1 VEEAYRNAQMQ
12 VDFASVTAHAH
23 WPDMPVGV
31 NHLAPVVAY
40 HQRGFQR
47 AAAGW
52 EHLQEVTD
60 GVHADGRFVTFLSFE
75 WHSLRHGDHNVYFKG
90 ARGEI
95 IRATNLEE
103 MRSELRRLA
112 YQGISCFLIPH
123 HIGYLTGYRG
133 INWDEFTPEFTP
145 VVEIFSMHGLAESDD
160 GPYPYLHTMGPR
172 DGRGTMQHG
181 LALGKVFGVIG
192 STDHHSAYPGSY
204 GHGRV
209 AVWARELTRDGIW
222 DAIAA
227 RRTYALTGDRIAL
240 AFSVNEQPMGS
251 ILPPALERWIEVSV
265 EGGAAIDYVEILHNN
280 QAIHRWNAHEA
291 VMTEGNEPVKV
302 FLELGW
308 GERDRPVDWTV
319 SLTVTAGRLVGVEP
333 RLRGPDI
340 VSPEQAERERIA
352 MNWQRVDE
360 GTVFL
365 HTRTWGNP
373 TIVTPATQG
382 ICLTILGSDHTLIQ
396 GRINGQ
402 DIQVP
407 LGELRHGSRVGY
419 LGGFLSP
426 AYSFHRAVPQSAYTC
441 RTSLLHRGEGTR
453 WDWYYVRVCQ
463 KNGQW
468 AWTSPI
474 WVEGG

>member
-1 VEEAYRNAQMQ
+1 
-12 VDFASVTAHAH
+12 
-23 WPDMPVGV
+23 
-31 NHLAPVVAY
+31 
-40 HQRGFQR
+40 
-47 AAAGW
+47 
-52 EHLQEVTD
+52 
-60 GVHADGRFVTFLSFE
+60 
-75 WHSLRHGDHNVYFKG
+75 
-90 ARGEI
+90 
-95 IRATNLEE
+95 
-103 MRSELRRLA
+103 
-112 YQGISCFLIPH
+112 
-123 HIGYLTGYRG
+123 
-133 INWDEFTPEFTP
+133 
-145 VVEIFSMHGLAESDD
+145 
-160 GPYPYLHTMGPR
+160 
-172 DGRGTMQHG
+172 
-181 LALGKVFGVIG
+181 
-192 STDHHSAYPGSY
+192 
-204 GHGRV
+204 
-209 AVWARELTRDGIW
+209 
-222 DAIAA
+222 
-227 RRTYALTGDRIAL
+227 
-240 AFSVNEQPMGS
+240 
-251 ILPPALERWIEVSV
+251 
-265 EGGAAIDYVEILHNN
+265 
-280 QAIHRWNAHEA
+280 
-291 VMTEGNEPVKV
+291 
-302 FLELGW
+302 
-308 GERDRPVDWTV
+308 
-319 SLTVTAGRLVGVEP
+319 
-333 RLRGPDI
+333 
-340 VSPEQAERERIA
+340 